1 MKIKKNDLVK
11 MLAGKDSGKTGKV
24 LRVYPIEQK
33 VVVDGL
39 NMLKKHNKP
48 KKEGAKGQIVEIPRK
63 IDISNAMLICPK
75 CGKATRV
82 EYKIEGDKKIRV
94 CKKCKAEL

>member
-24 LRVYPIEQK
+24 LRVFPDEKK

-39 NMLKKHNKP
+39 NMLKKHNRP
-48 KKEGAKGQIVEIPRK
+48 RREGEKGQRIEMPRK
-63 IDISNAMLICPK
+63 VDISNAMLVCSK
-75 CGKATRV
+75 CSKPTKVAYKTEGK
-82 EYKIEGDKKIRV
+82 KKTRV
-94 CKKCKAEL
+94 CKKCKAEI

>member
-24 LRVYPIEQK
+24 LRVYPAEKK

-39 NMLKKHNKP
+39 NMLNKHNKP
-48 KKEGAKGQIVEIPRK
+48 RKEGEKGQ
-63 IDISNAMLICPK
+63 
-75 CGKATRV
+75 
-82 EYKIEGDKKIRV
+82 
-94 CKKCKAEL
+94 